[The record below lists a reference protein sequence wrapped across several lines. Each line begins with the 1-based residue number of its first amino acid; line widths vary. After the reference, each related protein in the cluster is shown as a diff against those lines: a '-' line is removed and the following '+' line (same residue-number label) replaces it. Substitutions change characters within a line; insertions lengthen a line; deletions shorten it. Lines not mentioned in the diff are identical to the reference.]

1 MNNAGRQT
9 LVLASGNRGKL
20 AELSEL
26 LGPLRFNLRPQSE
39 WQVPEAVEAAPTFL
53 ENALI
58 KARNAARVC
67 GLPAIADDSGLVV
80 PALDGAPGIH
90 SARFTGPHGTD
101 KANNR
106 KLLRAMDG
114 FGASDRV
121 AFFQCVMVLIRS
133 ATDPVPLV
141 AGASWWGEIGI
152 AEMGSG
158 GFGYDPLFRLPDL
171 DCTSAELPPDEKNRL
186 SHRGRA
192 ARRLVEL
199 LEADH
204 GYHGRN

>member
-1 MNNAGRQT
+1 MNDPCPKT
-9 LVLASGNRGKL
+9 LVMASANRGKL

-26 LGPLRFNLRPQSE
+26 LGPLGFNLRPQLD
-39 WQVPEAVEAAPTFL
+39 WRVPEAIEDAPTFL

-58 KARNAARVC
+58 KARNAARHC
-67 GLPAIADDSGLVV
+67 ALPAIADDSGLVV

-90 SARFTGPHGTD
+90 SARYAGQHGSD
-101 KANNR
+101 KANKR

-114 FGASDRV
+114 FRAADRV
-121 AFFQCVMVLIRS
+121 AFFQCAMVFIRS

-141 AGASWWGEIGI
+141 ASASWWGEIAGF
-152 AEMGSG
+152 EKGTG
-158 GFGYDPLFRLPDL
+158 GFGYDPLFWLPEMG
-171 DCTSAELPPDEKNRL
+171 CTSAELPLDEKNRL

-199 LEADH
+199 LEAD
-204 GYHGRN
+204 YEY